1 MEWWIKLVKV
11 LGKTGFMI
19 VLCVVMRIKYWIN
32 PASRKRDI
40 ENMQKNGKYE
50 ITEDNK
56 KYWVSSDP
64 DNLTNFLW
72 TSKQIS
78 AAFNA
83 MWQDLNKVLSMRG
96 GMYEYILCSVRGER
110 SFFCK
115 VNMYILSEFLI
126 IQTAGEFGPA
136 PNPVVHHP
144 DTGASLRLL
153 DVAVPGQPLVINFGS
168 CT

>member
-11 LGKTGFMI
+11 LGKTGFI
-19 VLCVVMRIKYWIN
+19 TVLCVFMRIKYWIN

-40 ENMQKNGKYE
+40 ENMQKQGKYE

-72 TSKQIS
+72 TSKQIA
-78 AAFNA
+78 AAFNV
-83 MWQDLNKVLSMRG
+83 MWQDLNK
-96 GMYEYILCSVRGER
+96 
-110 SFFCK
+110 
-115 VNMYILSEFLI
+115 
-126 IQTAGEFGPA
+126 TAGEFGPA
-136 PNPVVHHP
+136 PNPVVHDP
-144 DTGASLRLL
+144 DSGASLHLL